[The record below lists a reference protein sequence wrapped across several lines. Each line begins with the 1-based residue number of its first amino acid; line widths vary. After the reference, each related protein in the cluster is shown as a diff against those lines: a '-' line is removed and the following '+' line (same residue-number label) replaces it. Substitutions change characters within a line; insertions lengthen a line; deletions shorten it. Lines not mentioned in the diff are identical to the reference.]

1 MAIKIKNE
9 LLKNKRIELN
19 YTRAYVEE
27 MTQIKQDR
35 ILALE
40 EGQIGNTKQTVGYAE
55 VLCDLYNLNREEIIN
70 YDYRNTQLICFG
82 MSKGGTG
89 KSTTVAEIAFQLS
102 KKHKVLIIDGDP
114 QCNVTR
120 LYAKET
126 LNFDDSS
133 TNNLANFLRL
143 PEENISG
150 YNVND
155 LINPT
160 RIKNVDIIVSHPDL
174 YMAASFLKAK
184 MFELGPYKVL
194 REYLINKGNYDF
206 VLIDTPPNIDVAT
219 IGLYIIADKFYMP
232 INMEPFTRDS
242 IPTFLK
248 AVNLA
253 KSSKAAIF
261 PGTEFQISGVI
272 KTKFDGRKLVD
283 KEISQFVDESFGNLV
298 LNIEVPLYEGIKQ
311 SQYGNLLLNEFD
323 SKSERSKLVSK
334 AYRAIAMEVIK

>member
-1 MAIKIKNE
+1 
-9 LLKNKRIELN
+9 
-19 YTRAYVEE
+19 
-27 MTQIKQDR
+27 
-35 ILALE
+35 
-40 EGQIGNTKQTVGYAE
+40 
-55 VLCDLYNLNREEIIN
+55 
-70 YDYRNTQLICFG
+70 
-82 MSKGGTG
+82 
-89 KSTTVAEIAFQLS
+89 
-102 KKHKVLIIDGDP
+102 
-114 QCNVTR
+114 
-120 LYAKET
+120 
-126 LNFDDSS
+126 
-133 TNNLANFLRL
+133 
-143 PEENISG
+143 
-150 YNVND
+150 
-155 LINPT
+155 
-160 RIKNVDIIVSHPDL
+160 
-174 YMAASFLKAK
+174 MAASFLKAK